1 MHNLKRVI
9 QPKNS
14 LLGDFLGRLMKTTAA
29 KIGVVLLVLMVIV
42 CFVGPLLS
50 PYGKNDIDL
59 TKMYSGPSA
68 EHWFGCDAMGRDIL
82 TRLLNGGQ
90 YSLILGLI
98 TATISSIVSILIGCI
113 AGYFGGATETF
124 IMRFMDVWS
133 ALPAMLLAIMVS
145 AVLGAGFFATV
156 FALTVG
162 GIAGGVRMTRGQI
175 LAERKKEYIEA
186 AESINCSKLSI
197 MFKHLLPNVVQP
209 MIIIAT
215 MNIGATIMM
224 AAGLSYIGL
233 GIQPPTPEWGA
244 MLADGRAYIRLY
256 PHMIT
261 FPGIAIALT
270 VLSVNLIGDGLR
282 DALDPKLRD

>member
-1 MHNLKRVI
+1 MLNVKSVNQLKS
-9 QPKNS
+9 S
-14 LLGDFLGRLMKTTAA
+14 LFGDFLRSLMKSTSA
-29 KIGVVLLVLMVIV
+29 KIGVVLLVFMVLA

-50 PYGKNDIDL
+50 PYEKNGIDL
-59 TKMYSGPSA
+59 TKMYAKPSA
-68 EHWFGCDAMGRDIL
+68 DHLFGCDAMGRDIL
-82 TRLLNGGQ
+82 TRLLYGGQ
-90 YSLILGLI
+90 FSLLLGFT
-98 TATISSIVSILIGCI
+98 TALVSSFISILIGCI
-113 AGYFGGATETF
+113 AGYFGGVPETL

-145 AVLGAGFFATV
+145 AVMGAGFFATV

-162 GIAGGVRMTRGQI
+162 AIAGGVRMTRGQV

-215 MNIGATIMM
+215 MSIGANIMM

-270 VLSVNLIGDGLR
+270 VLAVNLIGDGLR

>member
-1 MHNLKRVI
+1 MLNVKRVI

-29 KIGVVLLVLMVIV
+29 KIGVVLLVFMVIA
-42 CFVGPLLS
+42 CFAGPLLS
-50 PYGKNDIDL
+50 PYEKNDIDL
-59 TKMYSGPSA
+59 TNMYAKPSA
-68 EHWFGCDAMGRDIL
+68 DHWFGCDAMGRDIL
-82 TRLLNGGQ
+82 TRLLYGGQ

-98 TATISSIVSILIGCI
+98 TATIASIVSILIGCI
-113 AGYFGGATETF
+113 AGYFGGATETL

-156 FALTVG
+156 IALTVG

-215 MNIGATIMM
+215 MSIGATIMM

-233 GIQPPTPEWGA
+233 GIQPPSPEWGA
-244 MLADGRAYIRLY
+244 MLADGRAYIRLS

-270 VLSVNLIGDGLR
+270 VLAVNLIGDGLR

>member
-1 MHNLKRVI
+1 MLNAKSEN
-9 QPKNS
+9 QPKSS
-14 LLGDFLGRLMKTTAA
+14 LFGDFLGRLMKTGAA
-29 KIGVVLLVLMVIV
+29 KIGVVLLVFIV
-42 CFVGPLLS
+42 LACFIGPLLS
-50 PYGKNDIDL
+50 PYEKNSIDL
-59 TKMYSGPSA
+59 TNMFARPSA
-68 EHWFGCDAMGRDIL
+68 EHWFGCDALGRDIL
-82 TRLLNGGQ
+82 TRLLYGGR
-90 YSLILGLI
+90 YSLILGLT
-98 TATISSIVSILIGCI
+98 TAAISSIVAILIGCS
-113 AGYFGGATETF
+113 AGYFGGATETL

-133 ALPAMLLAIMVS
+133 SLPAMLLAIMVS

-215 MNIGATIMM
+215 MSIGATIMM

-270 VLSVNLIGDGLR
+270 VLAVNLIGDGLR
-282 DALDPKLRD
+282 DVLDPKLRD